1 MKAVNYILV
10 TDSLAKSAN
19 RESLAG
25 HLASLRKR
33 YPDAKILGISE
44 IEGDNIKVS
53 DDMNKLRRVL
63 SDKP

>member
-1 MKAVNYILV
+1 MKAVNFILV

-19 RESLAG
+19 RESLVG

-33 YPDAKILGISE
+33 YPDAQIMGISE
-44 IEGDNIKVS
+44 LDGDNIKVS
-53 DDMNKLRRVL
+53 DDMNKLRRAL